1 MYAMNQLEHL
11 CSLKAKVTD
20 LISYGATPW
29 GMRMDAHF
37 EGDVAGG
44 ILNGKVRGVDYI
56 TVRSDG
62 VAELNVRASVQT
74 DDGICIGIEA
84 KGYGKDGELKDAH
97 IRIVT
102 GHEKYNWLTSKVI
115 VGKGRSAD
123 GGIELDYYY
132 KP

>member
-1 MYAMNQLEHL
+1 MYSMNKFEHL
-11 CSLKAKVTD
+11 CSLNAKVTD

-37 EGDVAGG
+37 EGEVTGG
-44 ILNGKVRGVDYI
+44 IFAGKVRGVDYI

-62 VAELNVRASVQT
+62 VGELNVRASVQT
-74 DDGICIGIEA
+74 DEGVCVGIEA

-102 GHEKYNWLTSKVI
+102 GHEKYSWLTSKII
-115 VGKGRSAD
+115 VGKGKST
-123 GGIELDYYY
+123 GGEIELDYYY
-132 KP
+132 EP